1 MREVWYSD
9 NRDLVKWA
17 TLIHVARVHQL
28 RSIVQVPY
36 WRPEPIRPQFV
47 FQNAR
52 TAVPDEV
59 WLFFRDIRQ
68 VERLGKK
75 CGIDVR
81 VVIDQF
87 SPADRGAYA
96 QAVKRHLQKSHRPA
110 LLFLDP
116 DTGIEPKTA
125 SVKHTT
131 REENTSYWGELQKRD
146 WLVLYQHARCERSWI
161 KSLADQLG
169 TLCVGARIEVARSEK
184 IGKDVAFFCVEKS
197 TGT

>member
-17 TLIHVARVHQL
+17 TLIHVARAHQV

-36 WRPEPIRPQFV
+36 WRPESTRPHFV
-47 FQNAR
+47 FQNTR
-52 TAVPDEV
+52 TPVPDEV
-59 WLFFRDIRQ
+59 WSFFRDIRQ

-87 SPADRGAYA
+87 SHGDRGAYA
-96 QAVKRHLQKSHRPA
+96 KAVKRHLDKSKHPA

-131 REENTSYWGELQKRD
+131 REEIASHWGELKKRE
-146 WLVLYQHARCERSWI
+146 WLVLYQHARRERSWI
-161 KSLADQLG
+161 ESVTDQLS
-169 TLCVGARIEVARSEK
+169 TLCVGSRIEVARSEE
-184 IGKDVAFFCVEKS
+184 IGKDVAFFCVEKCVC
-197 TGT
+197 